1 MFSPVG
7 KLMMLGFDWIQK
19 MAYFGLLNNKKAM
32 KFILTILIGLVSVG
46 AFAQG
51 TPAKPST
58 TNCYKEWYTLFKE
71 RGANPV
77 ADGTHEVVISIKGS
91 DAYSECFMGKIDV
104 KDGKIVGK
112 LQIQK
117 IDGSYGEFDKKATA
131 FYTNE
136 SGLVK
141 DEMRFINNGMSE
153 GLTSTDG
160 EVVRLFFYKSLAEK
174 PKANKKA
181 PSPSALI
188 KN

>member
-1 MFSPVG
+1 LLIPVS
-7 KLMMLGFDWIQK
+7 KLMKLRFDWIQK
-19 MAYFGLLNNKKAM
+19 MAYFGLINNKNAM

-46 AFAQG
+46 AFAQ
-51 TPAKPST
+51 TTATKPST

-71 RGANPV
+71 RGTTPL

-91 DAYSECFMGKIDV
+91 DAYSECFLGKIEV
-104 KDGKIVGK
+104 KEGKMAGK

-117 IDGSYGEFDKKATA
+117 MDGSYGDFDKKATA

-136 SGLVK
+136 SGQVK
-141 DEMRFINNGMSE
+141 DELRFVNSGMSE
-153 GLTSTDG
+153 EFTSTDG

>member
-1 MFSPVG
+1 
-7 KLMMLGFDWIQK
+7 
-19 MAYFGLLNNKKAM
+19 MAYFANININYM
-32 KFILTILIGLVSVG
+32 KSILAILISLVTVG

-51 TPAKPST
+51 ASAKPST

-71 RGANPV
+71 RGANTV
-77 ADGTHEVVISIKGS
+77 ADGTHDVIISIKGS
-91 DAYSECFMGKIDV
+91 DAYSECFLGKIDV
-104 KDGKIVGK
+104 KDGKMAGK

-117 IDGSYGEFDKKATA
+117 IDGSYGEFDRKATA

-141 DEMRFINNGMSE
+141 DELRFINNGMSE
-153 GLTSTDG
+153 SFTSTDG

-181 PSPSALI
+181 PSPAALI

>member
-1 MFSPVG
+1 
-7 KLMMLGFDWIQK
+7 LER
-19 MAYFGLLNNKKAM
+19 LLRLRQPNH
-32 KFILTILIGLVSVG
+32 LLLIVIRNGIPSLRN
-46 AFAQG
+46 AAQ
-51 TPAKPST
+51 PP
-58 TNCYKEWYTLFKE
+58 L
-71 RGANPV
+71 

-91 DAYSECFMGKIDV
+91 DAYSECFLGKIEV
-104 KDGKIVGK
+104 KEGKMAGK

-117 IDGSYGEFDKKATA
+117 MDGSYGDFDKKATA

-136 SGLVK
+136 SGQVK
-141 DEMRFINNGMSE
+141 DELRFVNSGMSE
-153 GLTSTDG
+153 EFTSTDG